1 MTARTA
7 AKRRRSVP
15 NAATYVEITRP
26 DLEAW
31 LESIGRPWS
40 RDPVKTSIYY
50 VKIGP
55 NVAVKVSSTLASSD
69 KGVGVGEGSMH
80 LSLVST
86 LNGKTINKK
95 AEGQKGFHRTT
106 NWRDN
111 WRKGVDRM
119 IAEYEDKRAFYDQ
132 IADADPAKNARAMEM
147 IESIPGWRNDQ
158 VLSFIHNRA
167 KRGDD
172 LGQKSFDEIERALAR
187 IGRGSASER
196 PLAAVPPREE
206 LPQTRQT
213 PGTVRAV
220 AADAYD
226 PRDGRPVALRH
237 AYKIA
242 LENGDEDG
250 KSLSKTLAVQIAN
263 GTPTSDEQV
272 RQIRRLMST
281 YGVPFYYPTDD
292 EVIAALGP
300 LQRRAATNGRRAARA
315 ARKAPKRPTPRRRA
329 R

>member
-7 AKRRRSVP
+7 TKRRRSVP

-31 LESIGRPWS
+31 LDSLGKPWA
-40 RDPVKTSIYY
+40 RDPLKTSVYF

-55 NVAVKVSSTLASSD
+55 NVAVKVLSTLASSD

-80 LSLVST
+80 LALVST

-132 IADADPAKNARAMEM
+132 LADADPAVNARAIAQ
-147 IESIPGWRNDQ
+147 IESIPGWQRDD
-158 VLSFIHNRA
+158 VLAFIHKRA
-167 KRGDD
+167 SRGDD
-172 LGQKSFDEIERALAR
+172 LSQKSFDEIERALAR
-187 IGRGSASER
+187 VAPRSA
-196 PLAAVPPREE
+196 PPPRLAPPARREE
-206 LPQTRQT
+206 PPPAREA
-213 PGTVRAV
+213 PGPARAV
-220 AADAYD
+220 AKDAYD
-226 PRDGRPVALRH
+226 ERDGRPVALRH
-237 AYKIA
+237 TYKIA
-242 LENGDEDG
+242 LDNGDEDG
-250 KSLSKTLAVQIAN
+250 KALTKTLAVQIAN
-263 GTPTSDEQV
+263 GTPTSDDQL
-272 RQIRRLMST
+272 RQIRRTMSA

-292 EVIAALGP
+292 EVSAALGP
-300 LQRRAATNGRRAARA
+300 LKRLAATNGRRAVRG
-315 ARKAPKRPTPRRRA
+315 ARKAPRRR